1 MLPIPRASR
10 ASLALAILLAA
21 CLWMSPLRGQAPAEV
36 VLGMSA
42 AFSGASSQLGIEL
55 YRGSMAY
62 FDHVNATGGM
72 NGVKIRI
79 KAYDDAYD
87 PTQAILNS
95 IKLIE
100 QDRVFLL
107 FNYVG
112 TPTVTRVLPVLTR
125 FSARQM
131 LMFFPFTG
139 AEPQR
144 SPPYNRFAYNLRA
157 SYRDETAEL
166 VNYFMVSNRKRIG
179 IFYQVDAY
187 GRSGWDGVRTALQ
200 NYGTKLVAEATY
212 RRGTPYTASM
222 KTQVDILRAAKVD
235 AVIAIGAYAA
245 SAAFIRDAVD
255 AGWDVPIA
263 NVSFVGSE
271 SMLKLLVDEG
281 QRKNK
286 DYTKLLVNSQVV
298 PSYEDLKLP
307 AVREYRELL
316 EKYKPAPPQGFG
328 DPSAAPTHSFVGFE
342 GFLNAKLLVHILS
355 GMGSAPDALQLRDR
369 VEQIQGYDIGI
380 AAPVTFTRDRNQGLT
395 TVYYTRVEN
404 GKFVP
409 LQPGTNAP

>member
-1 MLPIPRASR
+1 MLPLSRAPRA
-10 ASLALAILLAA
+10 AAALAVVWTAWLATA
-21 CLWMSPLRGQAPAEV
+21 PLQGQAAGEV

-42 AFSGASSQLGIEL
+42 AFTGASAQLGLEL

-62 FDHVNATGGM
+62 FQHVNDNGGV
-72 NGVKIRI
+72 NGITIRI
-79 KAYDDAYD
+79 QAYDDAYD
-87 PTQAILNS
+87 PNQAIMNS
-95 IKLIE
+95 IRLIE
-100 QDRVFLL
+100 EDRVFLL

-131 LMFFPFTG
+131 LLFFPFTG

-144 SPPYNRFAYNLRA
+144 SPPYNRYAFNLRA

-200 NYGTKLVAEATY
+200 NYGTKIAAETTY

-222 KTQVDILRAAKVD
+222 KAQVDILRAAKVD

-255 AGWDVPIA
+255 AGWEVPIA

-271 SMLKLLVDEG
+271 SMLQLLMKEG
-281 QRKNK
+281 QQKNK
-286 DYTKLLVNSQVV
+286 DYTARLVNSQVV
-298 PSYEDLKLP
+298 PSYEDQSLP
-307 AVREYRELL
+307 AVREYREMLD
-316 EKYKPAPPQGFG
+316 KYKPAPPRGFG
-328 DPSAAPTHSFVGFE
+328 DPSVPPAYSFVGFE
-342 GFLNAKLLVHILS
+342 GFLNAKLLVHILN

-369 VEQIQGYDIGI
+369 VEQVQNYDIGI
-380 AAPVTFTRDRNQGLT
+380 KAPVSFTRENNQGLS
-395 TVYYTRVEN
+395 TVYFTRVEN
-404 GKFVP
+404 GSFMP
-409 LQPGTNAP
+409 LLPGTNAP

>member
-1 MLPIPRASR
+1 MPAFSRVRAAGLCLVLS
-10 ASLALAILLAA
+10 AWLLAA
-21 CLWMSPLRGQAPAEV
+21 PLHGQGEV
-36 VLGMSA
+36 LLGMSA
-42 AFSGASSQLGIEL
+42 AFSGASAQLGIEL

-62 FDHVNATGGM
+62 FQHVNDSGGV

-87 PTQAILNS
+87 PNKAILNS

-100 QDRVFLL
+100 EDRVFLL

-125 FSARQM
+125 FSTQQI
-131 LMFFPFTG
+131 LLFFPFTG

-144 SPPYNRFAYNLRA
+144 SPPYNRYAFNLRA

-166 VNYFMVSNRKRIG
+166 VNYFMVSNRRRIG
-179 IFYQVDAY
+179 IFYQIDAY
-187 GRSGWDGVRTALQ
+187 GRSGWDGVRSALQ
-200 NYGTKLVAEATY
+200 SYSTKIVAETTY

-222 KTQVDILRAAKVD
+222 KTQVDILRAANVD

-271 SMLKLLVDEG
+271 SMLQLLLTEG
-281 QRKNK
+281 AAKQQ
-286 DYTKLLVNSQVV
+286 DYTKNLVNSQVV
-298 PSYEDLKLP
+298 PSYEDLSLP
-307 AVREYRELL
+307 AVREYRKMLDT
-316 EKYKPAPPQGFG
+316 YTPAPPPGFG
-328 DPSAAPTHSFVGFE
+328 DPAVPPAYSFVGFE

-369 VEQIQGYDIGI
+369 VEQIQNYDLGI
-380 AAPVTFTRDRNQGLT
+380 AAPVTFSRERNQGLNA
-395 TVYYTRVEN
+395 VYFTRVEN
-404 GKFVP
+404 GRFVP
-409 LQPGTNAP
+409 LKPGTSAP

>member
-1 MLPIPRASR
+1 MPQFSRVRAAGLCLVLPAW
-10 ASLALAILLAA
+10 LLAA
-21 CLWMSPLRGQAPAEV
+21 PLHGQGEI

-42 AFSGASSQLGIEL
+42 AFSGASAQLGIEL

-62 FDHVNATGGM
+62 FQHVNDAGGV
-72 NGVKIRI
+72 NGVKIRV

-87 PTQAILNS
+87 PNKAILNS

-100 QDRVFLL
+100 EDRVFLL

-125 FSARQM
+125 FSAQQM
-131 LMFFPFTG
+131 LLFFPFTG

-144 SPPYNRFAYNLRA
+144 SPPYDRHAFNLRA

-166 VNYFMVSNRKRIG
+166 VNYFIAGNRRRIG
-179 IFYQVDAY
+179 IFYQIDAY
-187 GRSGWDGVRTALQ
+187 GRSGWDGVRAALHS
-200 NYGTKLVAEATY
+200 YGTKIAAETTY
-212 RRGTPYTASM
+212 RRGAPYTASM
-222 KTQVDILRAAKVD
+222 KTQVEILRAANVD

-271 SMLKLLVDEG
+271 SMLQLLLKEG
-281 QRKNK
+281 AAKKK
-286 DYTKLLVNSQVV
+286 DYTKHLVNSQVV
-298 PSYEDLKLP
+298 PSYEDLSLP
-307 AVREYRELL
+307 AVREYRDMLDR
-316 EKYKPAPPQGFG
+316 YRPAPPPGFG
-328 DPSAAPTHSFVGFE
+328 DAAVPPAYSFVGFE

-369 VEQIQGYDIGI
+369 VERIQNYDIGI
-380 AAPVTFTRDRNQGLT
+380 AAPVTFSRDRNQGLDA
-395 TVYYTRVEN
+395 VYYTRVEN
-404 GKFVP
+404 GRFVP
-409 LQPGTNAP
+409 LKPGTTAP

>member
-1 MLPIPRASR
+1 MFADLRFRGAAAVVTVVLTVWLLRAP
-10 ASLALAILLAA
+10 LA
-21 CLWMSPLRGQAPAEV
+21 GQGEV

-42 AFSGASSQLGIEL
+42 AFTGASAQLGLEL

-62 FDHVNATGGM
+62 LAHVNATGGM
-72 NGVKIRI
+72 NGVRLRI

-87 PTQAILNS
+87 PNKAIMNS
-95 IKLIE
+95 IRLIE
-100 QDRVFLL
+100 QDQVFLL

-125 FSARQM
+125 FSRQQM
-131 LMFFPFTG
+131 LLFFPFTG

-144 SPPYNRFAYNLRA
+144 APPYNRYAYNLRA

-166 VNYFMVSNRKRIG
+166 VNYFMVSNRRRIG
-179 IFYQVDAY
+179 IFYQIDAY

-200 NYGTKLVAEATY
+200 NYGTQIAAEATY
-212 RRGTPYTASM
+212 RRGAPYSTSM
-222 KTQVDILRAAKVD
+222 RAQVDILRKANVD

-271 SMLKLLVDEG
+271 SMLQLLLKEG
-281 QRKNK
+281 QAKNR
-286 DYTKLLVNSQVV
+286 DYTSRLVNSQVV
-298 PSYEDLKLP
+298 PSYEDLSLP
-307 AVREYRELL
+307 AVREYRALL
-316 EKYKPAPPQGFG
+316 DRYQPAPDGFG
-328 DPSAAPTHSFVGFE
+328 DPSAPPTYSFVGFE
-342 GFLNAKLLVHILS
+342 GFLNAKMLVHILG

-369 VEQIQGYDIGI
+369 VEQIQDYDIGI
-380 AAPVTFTRDRNQGLT
+380 AAPVSFSRERNQGLN

-404 GKFVP
+404 GRFVP
-409 LQPGTNAP
+409 LTPGTKAP

>member
-1 MLPIPRASR
+1 MVTGFTVVL
-10 ASLALAILLAA
+10 SLWLAT
-21 CLWMSPLRGQAPAEV
+21 APAVGQGEV

-42 AFSGASSQLGIEL
+42 AFTGASSQLGIEL

-62 FDHVNATGGM
+62 FQHVNDSGGM

-79 KAYDDAYD
+79 QAYDDAYD
-87 PTQAILNS
+87 PTKAIMNS

-100 QDRVFLL
+100 QDKVFLL

-125 FSARQM
+125 FSDRQM
-131 LMFFPFTG
+131 LLFFPFTG

-144 SPPYNRFAYNLRA
+144 SPPYSRYAFNLRA

-179 IFYQVDAY
+179 MFYQVDAY

-200 NYGTKLVAEATY
+200 NYGTKMVAETTY
-212 RRGTPYTASM
+212 RRGAPYSTSM
-222 KTQVDILRAAKVD
+222 KTQVEILRAAKVD

-271 SMLKLLVDEG
+271 SMLQLLLKEG
-281 QRKNK
+281 QQKNK
-286 DYTKLLVNSQVV
+286 DYTRQLVNSQVV
-298 PSYEDLKLP
+298 PSYEDLSLP
-307 AVREYRELL
+307 AVREYREMLD
-316 EKYKPAPPQGFG
+316 KYKPAPPPGFG
-328 DPSAAPTHSFVGFE
+328 NPSVPPTYSFVGFE

-369 VEQIQGYDIGI
+369 VEQIQNYDIGI
-380 AAPVTFTRDRNQGLT
+380 RAPIHFSRERNQGLN
-395 TVYYTRVEN
+395 TVYYTRVDK
-404 GKFVP
+404 GRFVP
-409 LQPGTNAP
+409 LTPGTNAP

>member
-1 MLPIPRASR
+1 MLLRPGKPRTALG
-10 ASLALAILLAA
+10 LAVLLSAWLVTPA
-21 CLWMSPLRGQAPAEV
+21 GGQGEI

-62 FDHVNATGGM
+62 FQHVNDTGGM

-87 PTQAILNS
+87 PTRAIMNS

-100 QDRVFLL
+100 EDKVFLL
-107 FNYVG
+107 CNYVG

-125 FSARQM
+125 FSAQQM
-131 LMFFPFTG
+131 LLFFPFTG

-144 SPPYNRFAYNLRA
+144 SPPYHRYAFNLRA

-166 VNYFMVSNRKRIG
+166 VNYFMVSNRRRIG
-179 IFYQVDAY
+179 IFYQIDAY

-200 NYGTKLVAEATY
+200 NYGTKIVAETTY

-222 KTQVDILRAAKVD
+222 QTQVDILRAAKVD
-235 AVIAIGAYAA
+235 AVIVIGAYAA
-245 SAAFIRDAVD
+245 AAAFIRDAVD

-271 SMLKLLVDEG
+271 SMLQLLLKEG
-281 QRKNK
+281 QQNKK
-286 DYTKLLVNSQVV
+286 DYTSQLVNSQVV
-298 PSYEDLKLP
+298 PSYEDLSLP

-316 EKYKPAPPQGFG
+316 DKHQPAPPAGFG
-328 DPSAAPTHSFVGFE
+328 DPSVPPAYSFVGFE

-369 VEQIQGYDIGI
+369 VEKIHDYDIGI
-380 AAPVTFTRDRNQGLT
+380 AAPVTFTPDRNQGLT
-395 TVYYTRVEN
+395 SVYYTRVEN

>member
-1 MLPIPRASR
+1 MPAFSRVRAAGLCLVLS
-10 ASLALAILLAA
+10 AWLLAA
-21 CLWMSPLRGQAPAEV
+21 PLHGQGEV

-42 AFSGASSQLGIEL
+42 AFSGASAQLGIEL

-62 FDHVNATGGM
+62 FQHVNDSGGV

-87 PTQAILNS
+87 PNKAILNS

-100 QDRVFLL
+100 EDRVFLL

-125 FSARQM
+125 FSTQQI
-131 LMFFPFTG
+131 LLFFPFTG

-144 SPPYNRFAYNLRA
+144 SPPYHRYAFNLRA

-166 VNYFMVSNRKRIG
+166 VNYFMDSNRRRIG
-179 IFYQVDAY
+179 IFYQIDAY
-187 GRSGWDGVRTALQ
+187 GRSGWDGVRSALQ
-200 NYGTKLVAEATY
+200 NYGTKIVAETTY

-222 KTQVDILRAAKVD
+222 TTQVDILRAAKVD

-271 SMLKLLVDEG
+271 SMLQLLLTEG
-281 QRKNK
+281 AAKKQ
-286 DYTKLLVNSQVV
+286 DYTKNLVNSQVV
-298 PSYEDLKLP
+298 PSYEDLSLP
-307 AVREYRELL
+307 AVREYRNMLDT
-316 EKYKPAPPQGFG
+316 YTPAPPPGFG
-328 DPSAAPTHSFVGFE
+328 DPSVPPAYSFVGFE

-369 VEQIQGYDIGI
+369 VEQIQNYDIGI
-380 AAPVTFTRDRNQGLT
+380 AAPVTFSRERNQGLNA
-395 TVYYTRVEN
+395 VYYTRVEN
-404 GKFVP
+404 GRFVP
-409 LQPGTNAP
+409 LKPGTGAP